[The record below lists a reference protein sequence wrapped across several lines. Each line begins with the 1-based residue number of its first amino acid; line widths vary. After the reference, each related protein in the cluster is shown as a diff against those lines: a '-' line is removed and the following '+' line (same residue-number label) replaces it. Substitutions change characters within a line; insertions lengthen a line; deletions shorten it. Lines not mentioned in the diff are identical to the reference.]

1 MQCIGRIPAKDE
13 VYFTSGPRLHR
24 NKPLLYLL
32 PKRCPQ
38 LATDTLCAH
47 CIHKRDATAASI
59 EKRGDKYIPNQ
70 GSLLHGTILEPI
82 PIWSRLYKGIWY
94 LQQIEAGYTLEPDI
108 LEKAENAYTHTH
120 KEGGYPSVEMP
131 KKKVEI
137 PVIPVKAEEP
147 QVKPKRNFKKKV
159 IEPVEQVIETQVSE
173 TQVIEPP
180 VIEAQV
186 APKRMA
192 KKKLSTASIEA
203 PIVPPP
209 APISAPKSPVKCVPT
224 PKPTKATIPVAV
236 GKITDVTAVVPSV
249 VVEIK
254 VKKTTLDGRSVYINY
269 QNDKVYDMKFNYI
282 GRSKDTTID
291 SSFPDSDA
299 EL

>member
-13 VYFTSGPRLHR
+13 VYFTTGPRLHR

-59 EKRGDKYIPNQ
+59 EKRGNKYIPNQ

-82 PIWSRLYKGIWY
+82 PIWSRLYKGVWY
-94 LQQIEAGYTLEPDI
+94 TQQIEAGYTLEPDV
-108 LEKAENAYTHTH
+108 LEKAENAHADTH
-120 KEGGYPSVEMP
+120 KEGDYACIEMP
-131 KKKVEI
+131 KKKVEM
-137 PVIPVKAEEP
+137 PVMPVKAEEVP
-147 QVKPKRNFKKKV
+147 VKPKRKFKKKV
-159 IEPVEQVIETQVSE
+159 AEDVVQVV
-173 TQVIEPP
+173 EPP
-180 VIEAQV
+180 VVEPQVVEPQV

-192 KKKLSTASIEA
+192 KKKVSTPVVPTPAVPTPAVPTLA
-203 PIVPPP
+203 PIV
-209 APISAPKSPVKCVPT
+209 APPVKCVPT
-224 PKPTKATIPVAV
+224 PKPTKATLPVAI

-249 VVEIK
+249 VLEIK

>member
-47 CIHKRDATAASI
+47 CVHKRDATAASI
-59 EKRGDKYIPNQ
+59 EKRGNKYIPNQ

-82 PIWSRLYKGIWY
+82 PIWSRLYKGVWY
-94 LQQIEAGYTLEPDI
+94 TQQIEAGYTLEPDV
-108 LEKAENAYTHTH
+108 LEKAENAHADTH
-120 KEGGYPSVEMP
+120 KEGDYACIEMP
-131 KKKVEI
+131 KKKVEM
-137 PVIPVKAEEP
+137 PVMPVKAEEVP
-147 QVKPKRNFKKKV
+147 VKPKRNFKKKV
-159 IEPVEQVIETQVSE
+159 AEVPLQISEPPVVEAP
-173 TQVIEPP
+173 VIEPP
-180 VIEAQV
+180 VIEA
-186 APKRMA
+186 PKRMA
-192 KKKLSTASIEA
+192 KKKVSTPA
-203 PIVPPP
+203 VPMPAPP
-209 APISAPKSPVKCVPT
+209 AAISAPKSPVKCVPT
-224 PKPTKATIPVAV
+224 PKPTKATLPVAV

-249 VVEIK
+249 VLEIK